1 MVVEKFYFG
10 GTEYTS
16 AVTKAR
22 LYMKR
27 GGGIDYG
34 TLTLSRATTDTIG
47 AISNGDAFQF
57 RRTVTTNATVMFRG
71 VIESIEIDDINYY
84 KVKVVAETES
94 YQRTEITDSWSS
106 TNLEAILQDI
116 DDGTGVTVD
125 WQWTEI
131 AIDSLA
137 LDKINKWDAIKQLS
151 YMACITYWNDHKADT
166 LVFHFPSGN
175 DESPDLGTFVTGTHI
190 IGVPKWETTNE
201 HILNSVTVVYSGGSV
216 QGQDATSIA
225 AYGLHERT
233 LNRLLLT
240 DYDDAVTLAN
250 LVPTLYKDPIIT
262 AKFKIVKGICGE
274 DGSGYENFP
283 LGYHIDIDDNI
294 NYSDTKTSYH
304 VDELT
309 INYPEKYDEMVCS
322 VRGVRGSLTDA
333 YIKDQGTR
341 IELVERN
348 VDQNVTVVGGPTF
361 ATVTLTSTAAT
372 ALDCAGGLDV
382 EGASDFNSSL
392 SCETLVV
399 DSTGSSAI
407 GIGGDCNLYRSAANT
422 LKTDDGLYSAVA
434 VGISATTFMEE
445 GSMNEDAQ
453 YIIYKSGSNTEAKN
467 GATGDIAYSNASAN
481 TVITAVKGA
490 VTSGRVYIKAGT
502 YDIDTLDLSKNDIEW
517 ILDPGVTL
525 TGRITL
531 IGTETATT
539 TTLTANGDSTDVVI
553 SVTDASGFTAG
564 DFIKIEDSGVAEDP
578 PGTGASYDEHME
590 GNVIK
595 SISVNDIT
603 LETGLN
609 NNYTTANGAFITLV
623 TPVENVTIRGGI
635 IHNDVTRYTIYG
647 YWTKNIKLEG
657 IKVLATPDA
666 NDGVYFACTWH
677 STFTDM
683 EVYDTHDGINLEV
696 CACYNVIENATSH
709 DNEADGI
716 DLALYAMH
724 NKIINCTCFNNIAS
738 GVRIE
743 WYSDYNEVIGGS
755 RFGNVYGVDF
765 HYGNHNQV
773 IGGSDYNNTYGI
785 CAHPGSYNL
794 ISGGKAFDNRKI
806 STSRGIYILGD
817 PEASSYNE
825 ITDMEVFGNSEH
837 GILLS
842 MATDY
847 CSVHDNMVHD
857 NGVDSANADGIV
869 VATDGDNNEIYNN
882 IVWNHTR
889 DEIRIHDSGC
899 ANNRIF
905 DNVLWGSHTAALV
918 DNGTTTEIK
927 RNKGYVTENSGT
939 ATIANGTAAIVVNH
953 GLATTP
959 TVVTAVGSHAEV
971 ISLYVGTFT
980 ATQFTATTAV
990 GNTSANRTIY
1000 WYAEV

>member
-333 YIKDQGTR
+333 YIRDQGAR

-348 VDQNVTVVGGPTF
+348 VDQAVKKTSTPSFASMNVGGTEVVDASRYVYTPQLHVDYIIKRGHASGDNDLRLAQVTDGHRVWLRARSGGSSLTPTGICLSYYDNPCYFITALSGGLTVKKYTSFGYSSASTIFVIDASGNITTVGTVDGVDIAAHVADGEAHSKPPSPYEDASCDVSQVGAGTSNTEMNALSSGYVAIMPEKLSYAITITDSGAGYIDVQLDDDSWVNVFSSASTGSGSVYSYDVINVLGQRANYIKNIRSRAISASGNVTVN
-361 ATVTLTSTAAT
+361 
-372 ALDCAGGLDV
+372 LD
-382 EGASDFNSSL
+382 
-392 SCETLVV
+392 
-399 DSTGSSAI
+399 I
-407 GIGGDCNLYRSAANT
+407 
-422 LKTDDGLYSAVA
+422 
-434 VGISATTFMEE
+434 
-445 GSMNEDAQ
+445 
-453 YIIYKSGSNTEAKN
+453 
-467 GATGDIAYSNASAN
+467 
-481 TVITAVKGA
+481 
-490 VTSGRVYIKAGT
+490 
-502 YDIDTLDLSKNDIEW
+502 
-517 ILDPGVTL
+517 
-525 TGRITL
+525 
-531 IGTETATT
+531 
-539 TTLTANGDSTDVVI
+539 
-553 SVTDASGFTAG
+553 
-564 DFIKIEDSGVAEDP
+564 
-578 PGTGASYDEHME
+578 
-590 GNVIK
+590 
-595 SISVNDIT
+595 
-603 LETGLN
+603 
-609 NNYTTANGAFITLV
+609 
-623 TPVENVTIRGGI
+623 
-635 IHNDVTRYTIYG
+635 
-647 YWTKNIKLEG
+647 
-657 IKVLATPDA
+657 
-666 NDGVYFACTWH
+666 
-677 STFTDM
+677 
-683 EVYDTHDGINLEV
+683 
-696 CACYNVIENATSH
+696 
-709 DNEADGI
+709 
-716 DLALYAMH
+716 
-724 NKIINCTCFNNIAS
+724 
-738 GVRIE
+738 
-743 WYSDYNEVIGGS
+743 
-755 RFGNVYGVDF
+755 
-765 HYGNHNQV
+765 
-773 IGGSDYNNTYGI
+773 
-785 CAHPGSYNL
+785 
-794 ISGGKAFDNRKI
+794 
-806 STSRGIYILGD
+806 
-817 PEASSYNE
+817 
-825 ITDMEVFGNSEH
+825 
-837 GILLS
+837 
-842 MATDY
+842 
-847 CSVHDNMVHD
+847 
-857 NGVDSANADGIV
+857 
-869 VATDGDNNEIYNN
+869 
-882 IVWNHTR
+882 
-889 DEIRIHDSGC
+889 
-899 ANNRIF
+899 
-905 DNVLWGSHTAALV
+905 WGWQT
-918 DNGTTTEIK
+918 
-927 RNKGYVTENSGT
+927 
-939 ATIANGTAAIVVNH
+939 
-953 GLATTP
+953 
-959 TVVTAVGSHAEV
+959 
-971 ISLYVGTFT
+971 
-980 ATQFTATTAV
+980 
-990 GNTSANRTIY
+990 
-1000 WYAEV
+1000 